1 MRKTVLDAS
10 AILAALFREPG
21 AGVVETHYEAG
32 IVSSVNLSEVAAK
45 LSDRGMPSIEAREL
59 LSGLGLGV
67 RPFDERLAYMAGALR
82 DATRSKA
89 CRSAIEPASHSALQ
103 KAFPSSPWTGN
114 GPTSRKRWVS
124 RSPLRD
130 EHPMRGERSAVS
142 T

>member
-45 LSDRGMPSIEAREL
+45 LSDRGMSSIGAQEL
-59 LSGLGLGV
+59 LSGLGLAI

-82 DATRSKA
+82 ESTRSSGLSLGDRA
-89 CRSAIEPASHSALQ
+89 CLALGL
-103 KAFPSSPWTGN
+103 AEGVPVVTVD
-114 GPTSRKRWVS
+114 RKWVDVS
-124 RSPLRD
+124 
-130 EHPMRGERSAVS
+130 EAVGVEIVLAR
-142 T
+142 